1 MEFCSG
7 CGQCASIA
15 PTTPTKATTATTSP
29 AIKTDEP
36 RRRIE
41 GLLQPHFRV
50 ILVL

>member
-15 PTTPTKATTATTSP
+15 PTTPTKATTAP